1 MLTETWTTTD
11 FAGAEFVLPKYAI
24 YRAERDIPDNLKKK
38 EKESAYMVD
47 QQSLSKEIFLT
58 QIFLL
63 LRIICDNQLFL
74 SLLTLDH
81 AQLR

>member
-11 FAGAEFVLPKYAI
+11 FAEAEFFLPKYAI
-24 YRAERDIPDNLKKK
+24 YRAERDIPDNLKNKRK
-38 EKESAYMVD
+38 RVSLMVD